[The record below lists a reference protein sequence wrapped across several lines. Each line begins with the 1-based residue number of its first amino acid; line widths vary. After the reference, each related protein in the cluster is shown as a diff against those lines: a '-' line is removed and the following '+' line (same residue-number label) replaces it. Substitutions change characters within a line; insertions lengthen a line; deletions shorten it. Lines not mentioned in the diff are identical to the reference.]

1 MNMRSEKPAYVGT
14 DFMVR
19 TDFWQRFRHASTQVG
34 VVNIHYVEGGAG
46 PTLLLIPGWPQ
57 SWYAWRYV
65 MPQMVE
71 AGYRVIA
78 VDPRGMGES
87 DAPAGPYDLRSVA
100 TELHQFAE
108 KIGLFDEGPINVAGH
123 DVGTWIAYA
132 WAADWPADIRRVA
145 LLDALIPGVSAP
157 RTDLPSDEANR
168 RSWHFAFNQLDDL
181 PQLLIS
187 GREQAFLTWL
197 FRAKGLQPWTITPE
211 DIAVYARQLAAPGA
225 LQAVTGYY
233 QSALSPEGVAANRR
247 RAETPLEIPVLALG
261 AERGVGDHIVKALRA
276 LAPHVQGE
284 VILNA
289 GHYLPEEAANRIAD
303 ELIGFFGNLDESRSL

>member
-1 MNMRSEKPAYVGT
+1 MNVRLEQPQHVGA

-19 TDFWQRFRHASTQVG
+19 TDFWKHFHHASARVG
-34 VVNIHYVEGGAG
+34 DVNIHYVEGGEG
-46 PTLLLIPGWPQ
+46 PPVLLIPGWPQ

-65 MPQMVE
+65 MPQLVD

-87 DAPAGPYDLRSVA
+87 DAPIGDYDLGTVA
-100 TELHQFAE
+100 AELHSFAQT
-108 KIGLFDEGPINVAGH
+108 IGLFERGPIDVVGH

-132 WAADWPADIRRVA
+132 WASDWRSDIRRLA

-157 RTDLPSDEANR
+157 RTDLPVDEANR

-181 PQLLIS
+181 PELLIR
-187 GREQAFLTWL
+187 GREEVFLTWL
-197 FRAKGLQPWTITPE
+197 FRVKALQPWTITAD

-225 LQAVTGYY
+225 LRAATRYY
-233 QSALSPEGVAANRR
+233 QCALSPEGVAANRL
-247 RAETPLEIPVLALG
+247 RAEKHLDIPVLALG
-261 AERGVGDHIVKALRA
+261 AERGVGNHIVKALQA
-276 LAPHVQGE
+276 LAMNVQGD
-284 VILNA
+284 VILGA

-303 ELIGFFGNLDESRSL
+303 LLVDFLKP